1 MQATLAFYFQAG
13 RKMGSLDGKVAF
25 ITGAGSGIGRGVAE
39 RLAKEGA
46 NICIAD
52 MDLEGAERTADLVGQ
67 LGAKAVVVKCNVASE
82 QQLKDAVEQCASQF
96 GRLDISVANAGIGRG
111 GHILELSLKDW
122 QDQLDVNLTGVF
134 LTVQAT
140 ARKMVEYGN
149 GGRIVCLASL
159 AAETTGSGIWSY
171 SVTKAGV
178 RMMVRGLGQELGEHG
193 ITVNAIGPGVID
205 TPLAAGLA
213 GEEGGAIRANLEA
226 RTPVGRAGE
235 TTDIAGLVNFMV
247 GPDGSFMT
255 GSYVIMDGGLRDA
268 RGLGPEQ
275 NEAIAQESMQIMQ
288 KNAARRDRL
297 QTLLDDR

>member
-1 MQATLAFYFQAG
+1 
-13 RKMGSLDGKVAF
+13 MGSLDGKVAF

-46 NICIAD
+46 SICIAD

-67 LGAKAVVVKCNVASE
+67 LGAKATVVKCNVASE
-82 QQLKDAVEQCASQF
+82 QQLNDAVEHCATEF
-96 GRLDISVANAGIGRG
+96 GRLDIAIANAGIARG
-111 GHILELSLKDW
+111 GHILEMSLKDW
-122 QDQLDVNLTGVF
+122 QDQVDVNLTGVF

-159 AAETTGSGIWSY
+159 AAESTGRGIWSY

-178 RMMVRGLGQELGEHG
+178 RMMVRGVAQELGEHG
-193 ITVNAIGPGVID
+193 ITVNAIGPGIID

-213 GEEGGAIRANLEA
+213 GEEGGAIRSNLES
-226 RTPVGRAGE
+226 RTPVGRAGQPA
-235 TTDIAGLVNFMV
+235 DIAALVNFMA

-255 GSYVIMDGGLRDA
+255 GSYVIMDGGLRDS
-268 RGLGPEQ
+268 RGFA
-275 NEAIAQESMQIMQ
+275 NEPSAEVEAESQRIMEKYDDRREKMQ
-288 KNAARRDRL
+288 R
-297 QTLLDDR
+297 LLDDR